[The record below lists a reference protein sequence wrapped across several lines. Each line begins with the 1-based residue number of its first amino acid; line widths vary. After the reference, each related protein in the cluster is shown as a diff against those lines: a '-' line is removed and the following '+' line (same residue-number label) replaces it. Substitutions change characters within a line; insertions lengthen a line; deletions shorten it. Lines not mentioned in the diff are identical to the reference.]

1 MLGPITPIAIGVITN
16 AVMAASAE
24 LMALPAN
31 MEANDFRRLTETQ
44 LEAFFSNKTVSAQ
57 STRFG
62 LDLRHLD
69 KRPCILFSKFQNCR
83 FLNCTLGRDDLSI
96 IPYRLRRF
104 FLPMASLRRFCEE
117 RATGGGCL
125 SFSRRASG
133 VTFPSTPGTQ
143 SGNYRPARRS

>member
-44 LEAFFSNKTVSAQ
+44 LEAFFSNTTVSAQ

-62 LDLRHLD
+62 LDLRHLA
-69 KRPCILFSKFQNCR
+69 KRPCILFSKFPHCR
-83 FLNCTLGRDDLSI
+83 FLNCTLCRDELSI
-96 IPYRLRRF
+96 RPYRRRRV

-117 RATGGGCL
+117 RATGGVCL
-125 SFSRRASG
+125 
-133 VTFPSTPGTQ
+133 
-143 SGNYRPARRS
+143 